1 MTLPAALAVQ
11 VRELGI
17 DPDAP
22 DLLEQV
28 QAEIRR
34 RCEAQAER
42 RRLLER
48 QLRAYP
54 LAGSVLWR
62 ADSAPWDQRR
72 SVLAAMTSPV
82 VTLVLGGER
91 SGKSLGLKQLT
102 LAMAL
107 GGDHPVV
114 QAWGRL
120 NDLPVHRIPPGP
132 AEVYAAA
139 LTSSD
144 SRKYHRPD
152 FAEMVGELPHLWR
165 ALNGDGESSL
175 TITVPG
181 YKRPGIIHFKSID
194 QGSRSFQ
201 GISLRWCWL
210 DEEPEGHEGK
220 ACYVQVRAR
229 VMDQDGRCAIS
240 MVPRLGFTWVHKD
253 LVKEKQ
259 DQCVVVKLN
268 SLLNPHLPAE
278 RAASHF
284 AGMDEKS
291 RAVHQFGEFTSREG
305 AIYPMWQPG
314 DGTRE
319 GMGHTCEP
327 FPIPAHWTRFR
338 AVDFGLDNPTCVLW
352 AALGEGDED
361 GILFIYR
368 EYYVA
373 NGLSFPWHA
382 ERVRAIE
389 CGQQVLGEDDD
400 YAIVGEAGEQEPIE
414 AGWGDP
420 ASLQGREA
428 FAAAGVGVD
437 LADND
442 LQRGYDIVRDRLRQR
457 GNHRPAIKVF
467 STCINTVREM
477 GELRKDPKRIDVVQI
492 KKDDHAA
499 DTVRYLCCGVQD
511 WSSVIAC

>member
-1 MTLPAALAVQ
+1 MTLPAALALQ

-17 DPDAP
+17 DPGAP
-22 DLLEQV
+22 DLLERL
-28 QAEIRR
+28 QAEIER
-34 RCEAQAER
+34 RCEEQAER
-42 RRLLER
+42 RKLLER

-62 ADSAPWDQRR
+62 APTAPWDQRR

-152 FAEMVGELPHLWR
+152 FAELVGELPHTWR
-165 ALNGDGESSL
+165 NLTGDGESNL
-175 TITVPG
+175 TISVPG
-181 YKRPGIIHFKSID
+181 YRRPGIVHFKSID

-220 ACYVQVRAR
+220 ACWVQVRAR
-229 VMDQDGRCAIS
+229 VMDQDGRAAIS
-240 MVPRLGFTWVHKD
+240 MVPRLGYTWVYTD
-253 LVKEKQ
+253 FVKKKQ
-259 DQCVVVKLN
+259 DQAVVVNLN
-268 SLLNPHLPAE
+268 SLHNPHLPRE
-278 RAASHF
+278 RAEAHF
-284 AGMDEKS
+284 AGMDEASRAIHQLGEFKS
-291 RAVHQFGEFTSREG
+291 RDG
-305 AIYPMWQPG
+305 AIYPQWQPG

-319 GMGHTCEP
+319 GMGHVCEP
-327 FPIPAHWTRFR
+327 FPIPEHWTKFR
-338 AVDFGLDNPTCVLW
+338 AGDFGLDNPTAVGW
-352 AALGEGDED
+352 AALSNDGDDD
-361 GILFIYR
+361 GTLYIYR
-368 EYYVA
+368 EYYR
-373 NGLSFPWHA
+373 NGHSYPWHA
-382 ERVRAIE
+382 ERVRALE
-389 CGQQVLGEDDD
+389 CGQTLDEDGNILGE
-400 YAIVGEAGEQEPIE
+400 EGEQEVIE

-420 ASLQGREA
+420 SAAEGREA
-428 FAAAGVGVD
+428 FGAAGVGMGLANND
-437 LADND
+437 LAT
-442 LQRGYDIVRDRLRQR
+442 GYSRVRDRLRLR
-457 GNHRPAIKVF
+457 TDNRPRIKVF
-467 STCINTVREM
+467 STCVNTIREM

-499 DTVRYLCCGVQD
+499 DMVRYLVVGVD
-511 WSSVIAC
+511 EWGTIIAC